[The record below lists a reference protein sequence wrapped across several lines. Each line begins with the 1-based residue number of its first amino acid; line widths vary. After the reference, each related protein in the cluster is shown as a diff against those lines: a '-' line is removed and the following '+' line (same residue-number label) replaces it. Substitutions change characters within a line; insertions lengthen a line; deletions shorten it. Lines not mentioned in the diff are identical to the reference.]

1 MKSYVA
7 LSGVLTAALL
17 VGGCVS
23 TGKYNEAMADA
34 EAAKAELERAR
45 AQKSALEQ
53 QVKTMKELNVKF
65 SNEAQTA
72 RDELSRIEHGREK
85 ERSTLE
91 VKTKELEQKVAQL
104 TAQQRS
110 LRHDYDDVKRHNE
123 TLKSLVA
130 RYQKELKDR
139 PLSGGP
145 AGSAAVPGGMAA
157 PAPLALP
164 GATAPKSVAPS
175 GVPGKAAPSAA
186 PVMTPPGAPLL
197 NLNKASASEL
207 IEQLGIT
214 KDMADKIVGNRP
226 YRLKGELV
234 AKNLVPKDTYDLI
247 KDRVTVSP

>member
-1 MKSYVA
+1 MKSYA
-7 LSGVLTAALL
+7 AMCGMLTAALL
-17 VGGCVS
+17 AGGCVS

-34 EAAKAELERAR
+34 EAAKAELERSR

-85 ERSTLE
+85 ERSSLE
-91 VKTKELEQKVAQL
+91 VKSKELEQKVGQL

-110 LRHDYDDVKRHNE
+110 LRHDYEDVKRHND

-139 PLSGGP
+139 PLSGGMSG
-145 AGSAAVPGGMAA
+145 GSAAPSA

-164 GATAPKSVAPS
+164 GATPPKSAPS
-175 GVPGKAAPSAA
+175 GPAAKIKPGMTPTMAPS
-186 PVMTPPGAPLL
+186 GAPLL
-197 NLNKASASEL
+197 NLNKASAGEL
-207 IEQLGIT
+207 VEQLGVT
-214 KDMADKIVGNRP
+214 KEVADKIVENRP

-234 AKNLVPKDTYDLI
+234 AKNLVPKDTYDII

>member
-1 MKSYVA
+1 MKSYMV
-7 LSGVLTAALL
+7 LCGMLTAALL
-17 VGGCVS
+17 AGGCVS
-23 TGKYNEAMADA
+23 TGKYNESLADA

-91 VKTKELEQKVAQL
+91 VKSKELEQKVAQL

-110 LRHDYDDVKRHNE
+110 LRHDYEDVKRHND

-139 PLSGGP
+139 PLSGGTSG
-145 AGSAAVPGGMAA
+145 ASAAPPV

-164 GATAPKSVAPS
+164 GATASKSVAPS
-175 GVPGKAAPSAA
+175 SATAKIKPGVAPTMAPS
-186 PVMTPPGAPLL
+186 GAPLL
-197 NLNKASASEL
+197 NLNKASAGEL
-207 IEQLGIT
+207 VEQLGVT
-214 KDMADKIVGNRP
+214 KDVADKIVENRP

-234 AKNLVPKDTYDLI
+234 AKNLVPKDTYDMI

>member
-1 MKSYVA
+1 MKSYAA
-7 LSGVLTAALL
+7 LCGMLTAALL
-17 VGGCVS
+17 AGGCVS

-85 ERSTLE
+85 ERSSLE
-91 VKTKELEQKVAQL
+91 VKSKELEQKVTQL

-110 LRHDYDDVKRHNE
+110 LRHDYEDVKRHND

-139 PLSGGP
+139 PLSGGM
-145 AGSAAVPGGMAA
+145 AGASAAPSA

-164 GATAPKSVAPS
+164 GATAPKSMAPS
-175 GVPGKAAPSAA
+175 SPAAKIKPGMTPTMAPS
-186 PVMTPPGAPLL
+186 GAPLL
-197 NLNKASASEL
+197 NLNKASAGEL
-207 IEQLGIT
+207 IEQLGVT
-214 KDMADKIVGNRP
+214 KEVADKIVENRP

-234 AKNLVPKDTYDLI
+234 AKNLVPKDTYDMI